1 MAIERVFDRGRE
13 YEKYTTVNARW
24 LLTDAELDI
33 AILLEVAPPRLLS
46 PARER
51 VADERTEC

>member
-1 MAIERVFDRGRE
+1 MAIERVFDKGGE

-33 AILLEVAPPRLLS
+33 ATLLEAAS
-46 PARER
+46 PNL
-51 VADERTEC
+51 